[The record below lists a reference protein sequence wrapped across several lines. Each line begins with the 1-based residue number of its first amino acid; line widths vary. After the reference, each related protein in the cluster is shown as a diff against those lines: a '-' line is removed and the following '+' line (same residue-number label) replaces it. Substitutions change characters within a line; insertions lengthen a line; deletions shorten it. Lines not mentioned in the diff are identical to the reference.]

1 MRPSSWVRMHQMAAG
16 LAIAAGVLAIPRQ
29 SFAQG

>member
-1 MRPSSWVRMHQMAAG
+1 MRFSSWVRMQQMAAG
-16 LAIAAGVLAIPRQ
+16 LGLAAGLVAIPRQ